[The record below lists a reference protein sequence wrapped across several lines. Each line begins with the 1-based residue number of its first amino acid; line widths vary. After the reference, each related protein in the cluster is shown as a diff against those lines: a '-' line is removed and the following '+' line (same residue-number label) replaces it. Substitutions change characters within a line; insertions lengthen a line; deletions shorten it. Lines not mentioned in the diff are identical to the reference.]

1 MKKPENNPTAKQAAT
16 RIQLYF
22 TTGGVSDE
30 LLKGSRAVV
39 IDVLRTAASI
49 VEALDK
55 KAKYVIPAPS
65 VDAASNLVK
74 QIPRDDVLLCGE
86 HEAKPID
93 GFDLGNSPSEYTY
106 KRVREQ
112 RLIYVSTNGSPAL
125 LKCAAARSVYLCGFI
140 NLNAVID
147 ILLEQNSPFP
157 LVIVCSGNNNQFSL
171 EDAVCG
177 GVLINRIHQRI
188 DKEFDLNDG
197 ARAAKKLA
205 IEFGDDIPKLLN
217 ETRHGQYLKSI
228 GYKDDLA
235 LCAVDSVYSVVPV
248 LRDGRLVALSSK

>member
-1 MKKPENNPTAKQAAT
+1 MNKPGNNPTAKQAAA

-49 VEALDK
+49 TEALDK
-55 KAKYVIPAPS
+55 GAKYVIPAPS
-65 VDAASNLVK
+65 VDAASNLIK

-106 KRVREQ
+106 KRVREK
-112 RLIYVSTNGSPAL
+112 RLIYVSTNGSLAL
-125 LKCAAARSVYLCGFI
+125 LKCAAAESVYLCGFI

-147 ILLEQNSPFP
+147 TLLKLKTPFP
-157 LVIVCSGNNNQFSL
+157 LIIVCSGNHNQFSL

-177 GVLINRIHQRI
+177 GVLINRIHRRI
-188 DKEFDLNDG
+188 DQEFDLNDG
-197 ARAAKKLA
+197 ARAAEKLA
-205 IEFGDDIPKLLN
+205 VEFGEDIPKLLN
-217 ETRHGQYLKSI
+217 ETGHGQYLKSI
-228 GYKDDLA
+228 GFEDDLT
-235 LCAVDSVYSVVPV
+235 LCAVDSAYSVVPV
-248 LRDGRLVALSSK
+248 LRDGRLVALSRK